1 MNIAVRLAK
10 ETDLAVLLEFEQ
22 GIVTAERPFDPSLK
36 SGTIHYYDL
45 LALIKS
51 PVAAVF
57 VAVVDS
63 EIVGSGSV
71 KILAGEPY
79 QNFDNYAYLGF
90 MYVKPALR
98 GKGINKLV
106 LEEIVNWSRSNG
118 IKELRLD
125 VYDENTVAK
134 NAYLKAGFTASLL
147 RMRMEI

>member
-1 MNIAVRLAK
+1 MNIAVRLAE

-22 GIVTAERPFDPSLK
+22 GIVAAERPFDPSLK

-45 LALIKS
+45 LALIRS
-51 PVAAVF
+51 TTAAVF
-57 VAVVDS
+57 VAVVDN
-63 EIVGSGSV
+63 EMVGSGSV

-79 QNFDNYAYLGF
+79 QNFDSYAYLGF

-98 GKGINKLV
+98 ARGINKLI
-106 LEEIVNWSRSNG
+106 LEEIINWCKSNG

-147 RMRMEI
+147 KMRMEI